1 MDALV
6 AVLLPSLALEETWT
20 PELQLRGHRCGVT
33 SHDHRVLGSKGYLR
47 LVTVVS
53 WTS

>member
-6 AVLLPSLALEETWT
+6 AALLLSLAPEGTWT

-33 SHDHRVLGSKGYLR
+33 FPRSHSSGFKR
-47 LVTVVS
+47 
-53 WTS
+53 

>member
-6 AVLLPSLALEETWT
+6 AALLLSLAPEGTWT
-20 PELQLRGHRCGVT
+20 PELQLRPSLWGDFP
-33 SHDHRVLGSKGYLR
+33 HDHTVLGSKGDLS